1 MPLWSKKKS
10 SGNTDYQR
18 ARDRADEWMSK
29 FIRLRD
35 ADASGYGR
43 CISCGKLVH
52 WSEADNGHFI
62 NRGHL
67 NTRYDEQNCNLQCRS
82 CNRFD
87 EGNNEGYRRG
97 LIAKYGEEVVN
108 HLYLKKHIFR
118 KYSVFELKAIADYF
132 REKFNELKKIKNW
145 KK

>member
-1 MPLWSKKKS
+1 MWYRKAKTGSAEYNKAK
-10 SGNTDYQR
+10 
-18 ARDRADEWMSK
+18 ARADEWMSK
-29 FIRLRD
+29 YIRLRD
-35 ADASGYGR
+35 ANENGYGR
-43 CISCGKLVH
+43 CISCGKVVH

-87 EGNNEGYRRG
+87 EGNSEGYRRG
-97 LIAKYGEEVVN
+97 LIAKYGEKIID
-108 HLYLKKHIFR
+108 HLYLKKHLFR
-118 KYSVFELKAIADYF
+118 KYTVFELKAIADDY
-132 REKFNELKKIKNW
+132 RRRFNELKKIKQW

>member
-1 MPLWSKKKS
+1 MANLKA
-10 SGNTDYQR
+10 TL
-18 ARDRADEWMSK
+18 DRWFSIY
-29 FIRLRD
+29 IRLRD
-35 ADASGYGR
+35 SDANGYGR

-52 WSEADNGHFI
+52 WKEADCGHFI
-62 NRGHL
+62 NRQHM

-118 KYSVFELKAIADYF
+118 KYSVFELKAIADDYKK
-132 REKFNELKKIKNW
+132 RFNELKKQKNGT
-145 KK
+145 